1 MREKDYYGAIKGF
14 CLKWNLPEV
23 WNSDRITGANLI
35 YEVIKVINAMIKELR
50 DYEGRVDEKL
60 EVMRLMI
67 EEFLLMFNEDLS
79 DTVKDQLTE
88 WKDY

>member
-35 YEVIKVINAMIKELR
+35 YEVIKVINAMIVEQKATK
-50 DYEGRVDEKL
+50 D
-60 EVMRLMI
+60 MI
-67 EEFLLMFNEDLS
+67 EEFIRILMKRLRIS
-79 DTVKDQLTE
+79 
-88 WKDY
+88 

>member
-35 YEVIKVINAMIKELR
+35 YEVIKVINAMILEQKEVKEMQMELEKVER
-50 DYEGRVDEKL
+50 YLGREIERKQSLGKNRNDFGL
-60 EVMRLMI
+60 E
-67 EEFLLMFNEDLS
+67 
-79 DTVKDQLTE
+79 
-88 WKDY
+88 